1 MIGAAVSESWAEGK
15 RRSGATLTP
24 SPWDFGLEWRILA
37 CSSLD
42 QNDHAGAV
50 LMPPWCR
57 PLPLRMAPNCERG
70 RGTALQVRSGV
81 LLTPGQSEPAALP
94 PRLDR
99 WHWRGGW
106 PPGATPGNSH
116 AWVPRAGPARLSG
129 ARDHDHDHL
138 SRPSSLGW
146 PAESPRQGLRG
157 AARGPARIISN
168 QKPNVGFCHA
178 ANLKPGGL
186 RWPGHRAR
194 VVTAGQAG

>member
-1 MIGAAVSESWAEGK
+1 LSTLSTPATLDGDMISAAVSESWAEGK

-81 LLTPGQSEPAALP
+81 STVLLAPGQSEPAALP
-94 PRLDR
+94 PRACPLALAR
-99 WHWRGGW
+99 WLAPGG
-106 PPGATPGNSH
+106 
-116 AWVPRAGPARLSG
+116 
-129 ARDHDHDHL
+129 D
-138 SRPSSLGW
+138 
-146 PAESPRQGLRG
+146 PRQFACLGAAGRPGPPLRG
-157 AARGPARIISN
+157 TRPRPRPPEPTLFPGLAR
-168 QKPNVGFCHA
+168 
-178 ANLKPGGL
+178 
-186 RWPGHRAR
+186 
-194 VVTAGQAG
+194 